1 KRQKN
6 VNMLNEA
13 DDIEHRPSTSTS
25 PTYLALRLASPTY
38 STLAK
43 LNSDENE
50 SEDRHFELGDVITQ
64 LQENLLKNEKT
75 FSAFEYNERRAVY
88 EYFVRLYDGH
98 GKLKA
103 SEAAAHIS
111 FPLSHRSRHQ
121 KYKRLVDDKD
131 VALKCRQWIREES
144 GVNGVSPSQFKQ
156 YIDSAILPEYTG
168 GTRKSISL
176 RTAKRWL
183 NVLGCQFKK
192 YQKGMY
198 FDGHERRDVVEYR
211 REKMELVPPM
221 LGVGEHELI
230 FITHDEC
237 IFYSN
242 DGKRGIWVHNG
253 MMLLRKKGNRKSII
267 VSEFILEACGRLQ
280 LSEEEKQKNPNVPAE
295 ARCYLK
301 PGKNEENYWTIEHLL
316 NQIQKKA
323 IPIFEA
329 KFPDATA
336 VFAFDNSTNH
346 AAFADDALIAKK
358 INKGPGGKQ
367 NQEMVFKEDYP
378 DPNMRGKPKGIKKVL
393 EKRRLWKKGLN
404 LDCEKCKK
412 KKDSGRIDC
421 YLRKIMASQP
431 DFVTQKSAIVEL
443 IEAKR
448 YARDHCDYT
457 WTGLQE
463 TVLQALDSVDVITIR
478 KFAHKRE
485 DIWSYTVK
493 G

>member
-1 KRQKN
+1 
-6 VNMLNEA
+6 M
-13 DDIEHRPSTSTS
+13 
-25 PTYLALRLASPTY
+25 
-38 STLAK
+38 
-43 LNSDENE
+43 
-50 SEDRHFELGDVITQ
+50 
-64 LQENLLKNEKT
+64 
-75 FSAFEYNERRAVY
+75 
-88 EYFVRLYDGH
+88 
-98 GKLKA
+98 KA
-103 SEAAAHIS
+103 SEAAAHIVYVNPNPYKYKRVRFLGNFFLRHES

-121 KYKRLVDDKD
+121 KYKRLVDDED

-144 GVNGVSPSQFKQ
+144 EVNGVSLSQFKQ

-192 YQKGMY
+192 YRKGMY
-198 FDGHERRDVVEYR
+198 FDGHERRDVVEYQSKFLEEIKNLER
-211 REKMELVPPM
+211 RMKTYEGEKMEPVLPM
-221 LGVGEHELI
+221 LGVGEQELI

-242 DGKRGIWVHNG
+242 DGKRGIWVYNG
-253 MMLLRKKGNRKSII
+253 MMPLRKKGNEKSII
-267 VSEFILEACGRLQ
+267 VSEFILEACSRLQ

-329 KFPDATA
+329 KFLGAMA
-336 VFAFDNSTNH
+336 VFAYDNSTNH
-346 AAFADDALIAKK
+346 VAFADDALIAKK
-358 INKGPGGKQ
+358 MNKGPGGKQ
-367 NQEMVFKEDYP
+367 NIMYPTTFIDINGRRKEQKMVFEEDYP

-393 EKRRLWKKGLN
+393 EERGLWKEGLN

-412 KKDSGRIDC
+412 KEDSGRIDC
-421 YLRKIMASQP
+421 CLRKIMASQP

-443 IEAKR
+443 IEGA
-448 YARDHCDYT
+448 
-457 WTGLQE
+457 E
-463 TVLQALDSVDVITIR
+463 TVPQTLDSVNVITIR
-478 KFAHKRE
+478 KFARKSWRYMELYCEGLTGKLAEYACKNFKFHRRVPQNELDLFVQENKE
-485 DIWSYTVK
+485 ID
-493 G
+493 